1 MQIRLV
7 NVSRKIGYEMVI
19 DNVNIQFESGHIYG
33 LRGKNG
39 SGKTMLMRAIC
50 GLIHLGEGEIWLDDK
65 LLGKDMEFPE
75 SVGALLENPGFM
87 ENDTAMRNLMTLAEI
102 RNEIGEEEIK
112 NTMEA
117 LGLDPYSKKKVKKY
131 SLGMKQKLGIVAA
144 IMEHPKLILLDE
156 PTNALDTESIGKL
169 NVLLQEEMKE
179 YQPIIIIASHDR
191 DELSMLCD
199 TIYKVEKGRVTLEV
213 E

>member
-7 NVSRKIGYEMVI
+7 NASRKIGYEMVI

-169 NVLLQEEMKE
+169 NVLLQEEMME

>member
-7 NVSRKIGYEMVI
+7 NASRKIGYEMVI

-65 LLGKDMEFPE
+65 LLGRDMEFPE

-169 NVLLQEEMKE
+169 NVLLQEEMME

>member
-1 MQIRLV
+1 
-7 NVSRKIGYEMVI
+7 
-19 DNVNIQFESGHIYG
+19 
-33 LRGKNG
+33 
-39 SGKTMLMRAIC
+39 MLMRAIC

-65 LLGKDMEFPE
+65 LLGRDMEFPE

>member
-7 NVSRKIGYEMVI
+7 NASRKIGYEMVI

-65 LLGKDMEFPE
+65 LLGRDMEFPE

>member
-7 NVSRKIGYEMVI
+7 NASRKIGYEMVI

-75 SVGALLENPGFM
+75 SVEALLENPGFM

>member
-7 NVSRKIGYEMVI
+7 NASRKIGYEMVI

-75 SVGALLENPGFM
+75 SVGALLEHPGFM

>member
-7 NVSRKIGYEMVI
+7 NASRKIGYEMVI
-19 DNVNIQFESGHIYG
+19 DNVNIQFESGYIYG

-65 LLGKDMEFPE
+65 LLGRDMEFPE

-169 NVLLQEEMKE
+169 NVLLQEEMME

>member
-7 NVSRKIGYEMVI
+7 NASRKIGYEMVI

>member
-7 NVSRKIGYEMVI
+7 NASRKIGYEMVI

-131 SLGMKQKLGIVAA
+131 SLGMKQKLGIIAA
-144 IMEHPKLILLDE
+144 VMEHPKLIILDE
-156 PTNALDTESIGKL
+156 PTNALDTQSIEKL
-169 NVLLQEEMKE
+169 NVLLQKEMKE

-191 DELSMLCD
+191 EELSILCD
-199 TIYKVEKGRVTLEV
+199 TIYKVENGRVTLEV
-213 E
+213 K

>member
-7 NVSRKIGYEMVI
+7 NASRKIGYEMVI

-112 NTMEA
+112 NTMED

-169 NVLLQEEMKE
+169 NVLLQEEMME

>member
-7 NVSRKIGYEMVI
+7 NASRKIGYEMVI
-19 DNVNIQFESGHIYG
+19 DNVNIQFESRHIYG

-65 LLGKDMEFPE
+65 LLGRDMEFPE

>member
-7 NVSRKIGYEMVI
+7 NASRKIGYEMVI

-131 SLGMKQKLGIVAA
+131 SLGMKQK
-144 IMEHPKLILLDE
+144 
-156 PTNALDTESIGKL
+156 
-169 NVLLQEEMKE
+169 
-179 YQPIIIIASHDR
+179 
-191 DELSMLCD
+191 
-199 TIYKVEKGRVTLEV
+199 
-213 E
+213 

>member
-7 NVSRKIGYEMVI
+7 NASRKIGYEMVI

-102 RNEIGEEEIK
+102 RNEIGQEEIK

>member
-1 MQIRLV
+1 
-7 NVSRKIGYEMVI
+7 MVI

-65 LLGKDMEFPE
+65 LLGRDMEFPE

>member
-7 NVSRKIGYEMVI
+7 NASRKIGYEMVI

-144 IMEHPKLILLDE
+144 IMEHPKLILLDV

>member
-7 NVSRKIGYEMVI
+7 NASRKIGYEMVI

-65 LLGKDMEFPE
+65 LLGRDMEFPE

-112 NTMEA
+112 NTIEA

-169 NVLLQEEMKE
+169 NVLLQEEMME

>member
-7 NVSRKIGYEMVI
+7 NASRKIGYEMVI

-75 SVGALLENPGFM
+75 SVGAMLENPGFM